1 MAVSCKCGTENE
13 TGLTRCGSCNAI
25 LPVKLGSKSEVR
37 YERVRRKAELVGANC
52 PKCGTVNPYT
62 RFKCSSCGACRD
74 CGLCVSICPE
84 SAISKIEPADG
95 EYEYIVDEDRCIGC
109 GFCAGACPCGV
120 WNLVENSPIDD

>member
-52 PKCGTVNPYT
+52 PQCGTVNPYT
-62 RFKCSSCGACRD
+62 RFKCSSCGASLASQAK
-74 CGLCVSICPE
+74 GTSILDRIWVYVGVGAFLAGVIAVVLR
-84 SAISKIEPADG
+84 AI
-95 EYEYIVDEDRCIGC
+95 
-109 GFCAGACPCGV
+109 
-120 WNLVENSPIDD
+120 